1 MGGRR
6 ERAGRQAQSLWER
19 FRSAR
24 NELRKR
30 SDAYLAE
37 NLEKKRG
44 LCAQVAGLAES
55 TAWNETAE
63 LIKRLQAEWKEIGP
77 VSTRHAQALWREFRA
92 PCDTFFVRRK
102 EHFARLDGER
112 RTAATAKTALC
123 EQAEAL
129 ADSTDWDT
137 TTTVM
142 KRLQVEWKESG
153 PLPRAQSDALWQRF
167 RTACDR
173 FFERRSRRD
182 ELAQE
187 ALLQQAQAICDQLEA
202 LAATLAGEDAPSP
215 EQTGKVVDEAWA
227 GWLRLEVATRKDAAA
242 LAERLHAACQ
252 QIATAQPE
260 CLRGTRLDPAA
271 TRTRREKLCARLE
284 KLVDAT
290 ETPRELSLQEM
301 ALALRDRLATNTIG
315 GQSTSTTRD
324 TAREVE
330 RISASWALLGPVLD
344 DDARALAERFARA
357 RDRAMAK

>member
-112 RTAATAKTALC
+112 RTAAT
-123 EQAEAL
+123 
-129 ADSTDWDT
+129 
-137 TTTVM
+137 
-142 KRLQVEWKESG
+142 
-153 PLPRAQSDALWQRF
+153 
-167 RTACDR
+167 
-173 FFERRSRRD
+173 ER
-182 ELAQE
+182 
-187 ALLQQAQAICDQLEA
+187 
-202 LAATLAGEDAPSP
+202 
-215 EQTGKVVDEAWA
+215 
-227 GWLRLEVATRKDAAA
+227 
-242 LAERLHAACQ
+242 
-252 QIATAQPE
+252 
-260 CLRGTRLDPAA
+260 
-271 TRTRREKLCARLE
+271 
-284 KLVDAT
+284 
-290 ETPRELSLQEM
+290 PRELSLQEM

-357 RDRAMAK
+357 RDRALVDRGA